1 MNFKSLSI
9 AAIGAMLL
17 SVPVSAKELRLS
29 HQWSTK
35 DVRHK
40 FAQILADHVETENV
54 GLKIKIFPSKSLF
67 KPKEQYKPLTRG
79 QLDMTVFPLS
89 YAGGQQP
96 AYNLTLMPGLVKNH
110 DHAARL
116 NYSPFMKEIQKIM
129 AGDDVMVV
137 VHGYLAGGFAGK
149 NKCITSPNDVKGL
162 QTRAAGK
169 AFETM
174 LVGAGA
180 SIASMPSSAI
190 YNAMQTGVLQ
200 ACKHFFIFF
209 CLI

>member
-9 AAIGAMLL
+9 AAIGALLL
-17 SVPVSAKELRLS
+17 SVSVSAKELRLP

-35 DVRHK
+35 DDRHK
-40 FAQILADHVETENV
+40 FAQILADHVESKNV

-110 DHAARL
+110 
-116 NYSPFMKEIQKIM
+116 SQK
-129 AGDDVMVV
+129 
-137 VHGYLAGGFAGK
+137 
-149 NKCITSPNDVKGL
+149 
-162 QTRAAGK
+162 
-169 AFETM
+169 
-174 LVGAGA
+174 
-180 SIASMPSSAI
+180 
-190 YNAMQTGVLQ
+190 
-200 ACKHFFIFF
+200 
-209 CLI
+209 